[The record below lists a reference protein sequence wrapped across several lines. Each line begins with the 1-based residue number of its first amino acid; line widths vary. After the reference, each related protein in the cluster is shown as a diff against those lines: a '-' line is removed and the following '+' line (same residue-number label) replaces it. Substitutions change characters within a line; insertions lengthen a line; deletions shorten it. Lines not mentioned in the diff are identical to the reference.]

1 MAKAYWV
8 SLYREI
14 SDPDKLA
21 AYAKLAL
28 PAIAAGGG
36 RAIVRGVPAFAFEHG
51 VKERTVVIEF
61 PDLASAV
68 ATHDGAAYK
77 EALDALEG
85 GAIRDFRIIEGVPP
99 S

>member
-8 SLYREI
+8 SCYREI
-14 SDPDKLA
+14 SDQDKLA
-21 AYAKLAL
+21 AYAKLAI

-36 RAIVRGVPAFAFEHG
+36 TALVRGVPAYVFEGG
-51 VKERTVVIEF
+51 VKERTVLIEF

-77 EALDALEG
+77 QALAALEG
-85 GAIRDFRIIEGVPP
+85 GAVRDFRIIEGV
-99 S
+99 